1 MWLFVA
7 RHIHIIDTMK
17 LNSKYFDS
25 IRVKP
30 DEDRALRQQNPECQ
44 WVGCDG
50 AGTHRAPKGRGH
62 DGEYH
67 LFCINHVREYNKTY
81 NYFNGMSDDDVIQY
95 QKSAMTGH
103 RPTWSLGNNPWAHG
117 AGGASEDTTAQPRAG
132 FKDSFGMFG
141 EMGADSD
148 QPQRRPVRNAE
159 RKALSTLAVDE
170 TATPEE
176 IKARYKMLVK
186 RHHPDA
192 NGGGREA
199 EDKLREIIQAY
210 DYLKSTGFC

>member
-1 MWLFVA
+1 
-7 RHIHIIDTMK
+7 MK

-30 DEDRALRQQNPECQ
+30 DKDRVLRQQNPECE
-44 WVGCDG
+44 WPGCKG

-81 NYFNGMSDDDVIQY
+81 NYFNGMSDDDVASY
-95 QKSAMTGH
+95 QKSSLTGH
-103 RPTWSLGNNPWAHG
+103 RPTWSLGNNPWA
-117 AGGASEDTTAQPRAG
+117 GGGSGDDDGNAAKARSG
-132 FKDSFGMFG
+132 FSDSSGVFGG
-141 EMGADSD
+141 SGDDADR
-148 QPQRRPVRNAE
+148 PQRRPVRNAE
-159 RKALSTLAVDE
+159 RKALATLAVDE

-176 IKARYKMLVK
+176 IKAAYKVLVK

-199 EDKLREIIQAY
+199 EDKLREIIQAH